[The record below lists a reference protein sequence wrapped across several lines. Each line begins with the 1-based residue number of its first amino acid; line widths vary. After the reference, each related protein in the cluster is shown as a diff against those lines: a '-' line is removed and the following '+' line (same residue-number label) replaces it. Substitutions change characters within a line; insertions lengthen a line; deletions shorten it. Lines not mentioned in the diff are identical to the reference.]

1 MCDIGKLG
9 RESVAFVDCPGCGR
23 QVTRKTFVCP
33 RPTCWER
40 LPLEL
45 QRKLTSRYPLPGER
59 QVDDITRLL
68 IEGDVRAWFRRNQ
81 VVPQKPPKQSLAQQK
96 ELYLALGGDPK
107 AWNAAQRQG
116 A

>member
-1 MCDIGKLG
+1 
-9 RESVAFVDCPGCGR
+9 VAFVNCPDCGR

-33 RPTCWER
+33 RCWDR

-45 QRKLTSRYPLPGER
+45 QRKLTSRY
-59 QVDDITRLL
+59 LL

-81 VVPQKPPKQSLAQQK
+81 PAPRKPPKQSLAQQK

-107 AWNAAQRQG
+107 AWNAAQRRG

>member
-1 MCDIGKLG
+1 M
-9 RESVAFVDCPGCGR
+9 AFVDCPDCGR

-33 RPTCWER
+33 RCWDR

-59 QVDDITRLL
+59 PVDDITRLL

-81 VVPQKPPKQSLAQQK
+81 AAPQKPAKQSLAQQK

-107 AWNAAQRQG
+107 AWNAAQLRG